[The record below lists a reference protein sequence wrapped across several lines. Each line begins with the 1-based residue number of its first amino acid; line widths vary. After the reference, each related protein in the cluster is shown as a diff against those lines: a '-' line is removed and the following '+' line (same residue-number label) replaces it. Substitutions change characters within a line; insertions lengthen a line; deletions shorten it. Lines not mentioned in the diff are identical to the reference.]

1 MTTSE
6 KAPSKRPPQF
16 AHEWVGANVR
26 ALRKSRVPE
35 MTQSDLGNAMTQLGF
50 VMDKA
55 KVSRLEN
62 GLEKRVDVNKLL
74 ALATVLEVVPDRLLR
89 NPEELDRALYVRLR
103 DRWVREIREAE
114 RHEALAQIL
123 VEELKWVTDRL
134 DDAAEDLDSIS
145 YDLSLTTWV
154 LNIERPSPESEG
166 YVDFLEKL
174 IDGRAIVE
182 QRFDDGTD
190 AFFQDQVRKFN
201 QSKKVGK

>member
-1 MTTSE
+1 
-6 KAPSKRPPQF
+6 
-16 AHEWVGANVR
+16 
-26 ALRKSRVPE
+26 

-182 QRFDDGTD
+182 QRVDDGTD

>member
-1 MTTSE
+1 V
-6 KAPSKRPPQF
+6 Q
-16 AHEWVGANVR
+16 
-26 ALRKSRVPE
+26 ALRKMRVPE
-35 MTQSDLGNAMTQLGF
+35 MTQTDLGNAMTELGF

-103 DRWVREIREAE
+103 DRWVREIRESE

-123 VEELKWVTDRL
+123 IEELKWVTGRL
-134 DDAAEDLDSIS
+134 DDAADDLDSIT

-182 QRFDDGTD
+182 QRFDGGTD